1 MDYSLQIN
9 KGLSTEV
16 RALLADGQEIQ
27 GRFFLAE
34 NARDHAGQESL
45 LDLFNNPN
53 KVFLPFCPKEGDHV
67 ILVRKSRIRGIQT
80 TIDGPDDGTGDRR
93 DDGANWLPAEIS
105 MAGMHLEG
113 HAYTGDLP
121 PERRRL
127 ADLLNHGDSF
137 IEFES
142 DYGPWI
148 LNKNHLNYLVPLA

>member
-1 MDYSLQIN
+1 MDQSLQIN

-16 RALLADGQEIQ
+16 RVLLADGQEIQ

-34 NARDHAGQESL
+34 NARNHLGQENL
-45 LDLFNNPN
+45 LDLVNDPG
-53 KVFLPFCPKEGDHV
+53 KIFLPFCPKEGDNV
-67 ILVRKSRIRGIQT
+67 ILVRKSRIRGLQL
-80 TIDGPDDGTGDRR
+80 DLDDHGEGSMEQ
-93 DDGANWLPAEIS
+93 GNHEQNWLPAEIS

-113 HAYTGDLP
+113 HANTGGLP

-127 ADLLNHGDSF
+127 ADLLNHEDAF